1 MQWFDSHC
9 HFDFDEFDPDRRQVC
24 ERMRAAGIQN
34 VMIPG
39 VEPAQWPRA
48 KAVAEK
54 ESGFVFA
61 AGLHPWW
68 VSGYLEEKRE
78 TAQADLL
85 TAMQACATDPLCKAI
100 GECGLDALRDT
111 PMNLQEEVFE
121 WHVRAACDLEMPLI
135 VHCVKAHNPVIRI
148 LKKYQP
154 CSGGVIHAFSG
165 SVEIA
170 RTYFDLGF
178 CLGVGGMITYE
189 RAHKTRNTLRE
200 VPLDYVVLETD
211 APSMPLCGRQ
221 GQRNNPDLLPLIG
234 SQLAELRDNIVAD
247 IAAVTRANALR
258 LFNIPH

>member
-9 HFDFDEFDPDRRQVC
+9 HFDFDDFDSDRSRVC
-24 ERMRAAGIQN
+24 ERMRAAGIRN

-39 VEPAQWPRA
+39 VEPAQWPGARA
-48 KAVAEK
+48 LATQED
-54 ESGFVFA
+54 GFVFA

-68 VSGYLEEKRE
+68 VAAYVRQKQDA
-78 TAQADLL
+78 AQGELLAAIQDFAAD
-85 TAMQACATDPLCKAI
+85 PRCKAI

-111 PMNLQEEVFE
+111 PMSLQEAVFE
-121 WHVRAACDLEMPLI
+121 WHVRAACELDKPLI
-135 VHCVKAHNPVIRI
+135 VHCVKAHNPVIRL

-154 CSGGVIHAFSG
+154 RCGGVIHAFSG

-189 RAHKTRNTLRE
+189 RAQKTRATLGE
-200 VPLDYVVLETD
+200 VPLDYLMVETD

-221 GQRNNPDLLPLIG
+221 GQRNDPDLLPLIG
-234 SQLAELRDNIVAD
+234 QQLAELRHSAIAD
-247 IAAVTRANALR
+247 IATVTRANALR
-258 LFNIPH
+258 LFRI